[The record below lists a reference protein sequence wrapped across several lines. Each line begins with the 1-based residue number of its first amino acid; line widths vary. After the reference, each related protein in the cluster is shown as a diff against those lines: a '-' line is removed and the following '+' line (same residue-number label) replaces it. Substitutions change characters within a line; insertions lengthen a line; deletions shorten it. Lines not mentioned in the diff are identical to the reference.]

1 MATEPATTG
10 RLNEYTPAAVSAAKD
25 QRLRVESTVLDRARH
40 NDQEALHT
48 IFRQFVPITEQ
59 IELVE
64 YFGQQ
69 GFLFGVRHSFA
80 CLTERRL
87 ASLKIG
93 RFGYVLYQD
102 GFLEHS
108 NSGIVLQPSKF
119 SLYLGIAFAVIVS
132 AAAASGLALPAFEG
146 GLELGI
152 PVAIGAFAIMSL
164 IGSWLMVRLYYRLVK
179 CGFVWII
186 REGVS
191 VYTFV
196 NRGRMARANLLYRLC
211 VDARDRRLRSIAVPG

>member
-1 MATEPATTG
+1 MSPESATAG
-10 RLNEYTPAAVSAAKD
+10 RLNEYTPAATGAGKD
-25 QRLRVESTVLDRARH
+25 QHLRVESTVLDRARH

-48 IFRQFVPITEQ
+48 IFRQFVPSTEQ

-87 ASLKIG
+87 ASLRIG
-93 RFGYVLYQD
+93 HFGYVLYQD

-119 SLYLGIAFAVIVS
+119 SLYLGIVFAVIV
-132 AAAASGLALPAFEG
+132 AAAMSMTLALPTSDG
-146 GLELGI
+146 GLDVGLPIALATFG
-152 PVAIGAFAIMSL
+152 GLSL

-211 VDARDRRLRSIAVPG
+211 VDARDRRLRSISVPA